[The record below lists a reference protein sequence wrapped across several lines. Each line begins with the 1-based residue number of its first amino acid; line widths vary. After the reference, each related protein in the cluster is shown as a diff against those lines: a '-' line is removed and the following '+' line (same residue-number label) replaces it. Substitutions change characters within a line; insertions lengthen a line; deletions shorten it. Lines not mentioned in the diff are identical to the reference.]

1 MKTMTALV
9 LQQPH
14 THAGNAY
21 AAGDRLETDPTS
33 ADWLMAN
40 GIARPALAPV
50 PLSPE
55 PKSDP
60 KPQLHKEAKP

>member
-1 MKTMTALV
+1 MTALV

-14 THAGNAY
+14 THAGKTY
-21 AAGDRLETDPTS
+21 VAGDRLETDPTS
-33 ADWLMAN
+33 ADWLLAN
-40 GIARPALAPV
+40 GIARPALMPE

-60 KPQLHKEAKP
+60 KSQSHKEAKP

>member
-1 MKTMTALV
+1 MKPMTALV

-14 THAGNAY
+14 THAGKTY
-21 AAGDRLETDPTS
+21 AAGDRLEADPAS
-33 ADWLMAN
+33 ADWLVAN
-40 GIARPALAPV
+40 GIARPARAPD

>member
-14 THAGNAY
+14 THAGKTY
-21 AAGDRLETDPTS
+21 AAGDRLEADPAS
-33 ADWLMAN
+33 ADWLVVN
-40 GIARPALAPV
+40 GIARPALEPV

-60 KPQLHKEAKP
+60 KPQSHKEAKP